1 MREGDNKIETG
12 RGIGGEIR
20 IKQRRVKYIRT
31 YLTLP
36 NQIVPGQANFIET
49 MKFNSDPDIYRE
61 RKKER
66 QSQGEREREKE
77 AEIDSRD
84 RMC

>member
-12 RGIGGEIR
+12 RGIGGEKR

-31 YLTLP
+31 YL
-36 NQIVPGQANFIET
+36 
-49 MKFNSDPDIYRE
+49 IYRE

-84 RMC
+84 RMISRQMGHKTVRSER